1 MFFYSKLSPF
11 IVPSNIPASVS
22 SLQCVQALK
31 NWGVPQ
37 GIRHPSLIY
46 AVKEQALAAK

>member
-1 MFFYSKLSPF
+1 MLTQY
-11 IVPSNIPASVS
+11 VVSVA
-22 SLQCVQALK
+22 LQCVQALK

-37 GIRHPSLIY
+37 GIRHPGLIY